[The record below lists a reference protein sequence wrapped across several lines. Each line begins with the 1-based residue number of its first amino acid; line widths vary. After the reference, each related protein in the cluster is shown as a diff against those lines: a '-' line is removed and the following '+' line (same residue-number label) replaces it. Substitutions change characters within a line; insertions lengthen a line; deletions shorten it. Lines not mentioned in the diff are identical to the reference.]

1 MHTLWVFLSG
11 TNLHLHWFGTLVPG
25 AMVFLFSFE
34 IIFDDSGVLAPPV
47 ADCVLYNTK
56 IYSGS
61 GLQNR

>member
-47 ADCVLYNTK
+47 ADCVQY
-56 IYSGS
+56 
-61 GLQNR
+61 